1 MEKKYQ
7 IFISS
12 TYEDLK
18 EERKEVQD
26 AILFMQQFPIGMEMF
41 SAADEDQWKIIRETI
56 DSSDYYVLIIGHR
69 YGSVIE
75 KGEYAGISYTQKE
88 YYYALEKKIP
98 ILAFLIDSSVAITP
112 EKIERDGNKR
122 KKLEKFIKEVKKGRH
137 VQWWTSK
144 EDLVQK
150 VSIALFKSF
159 EKGERSGWVRE
170 DKLKIKEGKL
180 KIKEE
185 KLKQR
190 KRDDATQFIHSGIYP
205 DAIFIGA
212 INYDYIFQGKE
223 KITQHVIENG
233 EERLRWDKSN
243 GKFDDIIQSM
253 YKNFNIKSRQLGGS
267 AYLALRAF
275 KTVDRSLKAAYVG
288 VCGSLTKKDLER
300 GGNIGDQDF
309 SMIDNKEWFFDF
321 HNGCSED
328 STDIVG
334 RSYVLLNE
342 NATRKSIMIDP
353 GINDKLLSFI
363 KKEEEKG
370 KNFTEFLS
378 RTRWIHITSLSAIDD
393 FFEIINYIKEA
404 KRNNPFLKI
413 SADFGNEYTSE
424 KRLRLID
431 ERVFEIF
438 DFIFL
443 SNKEKENLMVNPFG
457 EKERIRDNFDLL
469 FQANRLSEQ
478 QILVIKHEN
487 RYELYKK
494 MSGKIRMK
502 TFWQQ
507 ELEATAIVNDTG
519 AGDFFAGGFIG
530 GMLSD
535 KFLAHQPMPI
545 DIGSIVAKERLKT
558 DAIDEACNNARNS
571 VEYYMKQIFEIES

>member
-1 MEKKYQ
+1 MVKKYQ
-7 IFISS
+7 IFISA

-18 EERKEVQD
+18 EERKKVQD
-26 AILFMQQFPIGMEMF
+26 TILSMSQFPAGMEMF
-41 SAADEDQWKIIRETI
+41 SASNEEPWEIVREAI
-56 DSSDYYVLIIGHR
+56 DNSDFYVLIIGHK

-75 KGEYAGISYTQKE
+75 DGKYAGISYTQRE

-98 ILAFLIDSSVAITP
+98 VFVFLIDNSVLIAP
-112 EKIERDGNKR
+112 NRMEQKAVKR
-122 KKLEKFIKEVKKGRH
+122 EKLETFKREVMDTHH
-137 VQWWTSK
+137 VEWWMNK
-144 EDLVQK
+144 DDLAAK
-150 VSIALFKSF
+150 VSIALTK
-159 EKGERSGWVRE
+159 EINRERTPRWGRE
-170 DKLKIKEGKL
+170 AE
-180 KIKEE
+180 
-185 KLKQR
+185 LKQKNKNDVSLLAQGR
-190 KRDDATQFIHSGIYP
+190 IYP

-223 KITQHVIENG
+223 KTIQHVIENG

-243 GKFDDIIQSM
+243 GEFDDKIQSM
-253 YKNFNIKSRQLGGS
+253 YENFNVKSRQLGGS

-275 KTVDRSLKAAYVG
+275 KTVDRSLKSAYVG
-288 VCGSLTKKDLER
+288 ICGNLTKKDLKR
-300 GGNIGDQDF
+300 GSIIEDQDF
-309 SMIDNKEWFFDF
+309 RMIDNQDWFFDF
-321 HNGCSED
+321 HNHYSENE
-328 STDIVG
+328 SDIVG
-334 RSYVLLNE
+334 RSYVLLDE

-353 GINDKLLSFI
+353 GINDKLVSFI
-363 KKEEEKG
+363 KKEEETG

-378 RTRWIHITSLSAIDD
+378 KTRWIHITSLSAIDD
-393 FFEIINYIKEA
+393 FLEIINYIREA

-413 SADFGNEYTSE
+413 SADLGDEYTSE

-431 ERVFEIF
+431 ERVFEVF

-457 EKERIRDNFDLL
+457 EKKRIRDNFDLL
-469 FQANRLSEQ
+469 FQANKLNEQ

-494 MSGKIRMK
+494 MNGRIRVK
-502 TFWQQ
+502 TFGQQ

-558 DAIDEACNNARNS
+558 NTIDEACNNASRRIND
-571 VEYYMKQIFEIES
+571 YMKQIFEMDD